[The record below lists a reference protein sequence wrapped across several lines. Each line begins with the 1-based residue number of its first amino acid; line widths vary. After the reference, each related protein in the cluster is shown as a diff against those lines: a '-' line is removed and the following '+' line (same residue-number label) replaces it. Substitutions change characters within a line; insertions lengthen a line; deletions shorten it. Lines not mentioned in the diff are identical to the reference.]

1 MSGACARLD
10 RHGERTG
17 GTVEFSDRR
26 GRCVVL
32 DEVTDE
38 NWRAVAD
45 VAPADDQRRF
55 VAALGA
61 RYLLLSLR
69 GGVWN
74 SLAIRAGDSVVG
86 HVMWAYDEEG
96 GAHWIGGMIVDAAE
110 QGRGVG
116 RAAVRALIGRLAAL
130 PSCRE
135 IRLSY
140 HPENAPAAR
149 LYAELGFA
157 PTGDFE
163 DEEVVAALAVPP
175 TAGH

>member
-1 MSGACARLD
+1 MSGTYARPD
-10 RHGERTG
+10 RRGERAG
-17 GTVEFSDRR
+17 GTVDFSDRQ

-45 VAPADDQRRF
+45 VAPADEQRRF

-61 RYLLLSLR
+61 RYLLLSMR

-74 SLAIRAGDSVVG
+74 SLAIRAGDAVVG

-116 RAAVRALIGRLAAL
+116 RAAVRALIGRLGAL

-140 HPENAPAAR
+140 HPENAPAGR
-149 LYAELGFA
+149 LYAGLGFA

-163 DEEVVAALAVPP
+163 DEEVVAALAVAP
-175 TAGH
+175 TAG

>member
-1 MSGACARLD
+1 MDYRD
-10 RHGERTG
+10 RQHR
-17 GTVEFSDRR
+17 S
-26 GRCVVL
+26 VVL
-32 DEVTDE
+32 DEITDE

-74 SLAIRAGDSVVG
+74 SLAVRAGDTVVG

-116 RAAVRALIGRLAAL
+116 RAAVRALVGRLSAL
-130 PSCRE
+130 PGCRE

-140 HPENAPAAR
+140 HPDNAPAAR
-149 LYAELGFA
+149 LYADLGFVT
-157 PTGDFE
+157 TGEFE
-163 DEEVVAALAVPP
+163 DEEIVAALAV
-175 TAGH
+175 

>member
-1 MSGACARLD
+1 MDFTD
-10 RHGERTG
+10 RH
-17 GTVEFSDRR
+17 

-32 DEVTDE
+32 DEISDT
-38 NWRAVAD
+38 NWRDVAD
-45 VAPADDQRRF
+45 VAPADHQRRF

-61 RYLLLSLR
+61 RYLLLSMR

-74 SLAIRAGDSVVG
+74 SLAIRAGDVVVG

-130 PSCRE
+130 PACRE

-149 LYAELGFA
+149 LYAELGFT
-157 PTGDFE
+157 PTGDVE
-163 DEEVVAALAVPP
+163 DDEVVAALA
-175 TAGH
+175 AGPVSG

>member
-1 MSGACARLD
+1 MHFTD
-10 RHGERTG
+10 RQGRT
-17 GTVEFSDRR
+17 
-26 GRCVVL
+26 VVL
-32 DEVTDE
+32 DEITDE

-61 RYLLLSLR
+61 RYLLLSMR
-69 GGVWN
+69 GGLWN
-74 SLAIRAGDSVVG
+74 SLAVRAGEVVVG

-96 GAHWIGGMIVDAAE
+96 GAHWIGGMIIDAAE

-116 RAAVRALIGRLAAL
+116 RAAISALIARLTAL

-140 HPENAPAAR
+140 HPRNTPAAH
-149 LYAELGFA
+149 LYTTLGFA
-157 PTGDFE
+157 PTGDAE
-163 DEEVVAALAVPP
+163 DEELVAALPLR
-175 TAGH
+175 

>member
-1 MSGACARLD
+1 MG
-10 RHGERTG
+10 
-17 GTVEFSDRR
+17 FSDRR
-26 GRCVVL
+26 DRCVVL

-74 SLAIRAGDSVVG
+74 SLAIRAGDAVVG

-116 RAAVRALIGRLAAL
+116 RAAMRVLIRRLADL
-130 PSCRE
+130 PACRE

-140 HPENAPAAR
+140 HPDNAPAAR
-149 LYAELGFA
+149 LYAELGFV
-157 PTGDFE
+157 PTGEFE
-163 DEEVVAALAVPP
+163 GDEAVAALAV
-175 TAGH
+175 

>member
-1 MSGACARLD
+1 MDFTD
-10 RHGERTG
+10 RQ
-17 GTVEFSDRR
+17 

-32 DEVTDE
+32 DEITDE

-69 GGVWN
+69 AGVWN
-74 SLAIRAGDSVVG
+74 SLAVRADATVVG
-86 HVMWAYDEEG
+86 HVMWAYDDEG

-130 PSCRE
+130 PGCRE

-140 HPENAPAAR
+140 HPDNAPAGR
-149 LYAELGFA
+149 LYAGLGFV
-157 PTGDFE
+157 PTGEFE
-163 DEEVVAALAVPP
+163 DDEVVAALAL
-175 TAGH
+175 